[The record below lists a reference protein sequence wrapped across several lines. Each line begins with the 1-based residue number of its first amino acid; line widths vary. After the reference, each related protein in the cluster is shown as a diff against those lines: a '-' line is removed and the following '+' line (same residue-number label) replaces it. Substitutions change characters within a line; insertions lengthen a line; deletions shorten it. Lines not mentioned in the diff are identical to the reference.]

1 MENSINIEDLPKGQQ
16 KYIKEYQRILHG
28 LADIQIN
35 IDSLSERATLLTKE
49 LTELRA
55 KEKAE
60 FGDST
65 VLDNV

>member
-1 MENSINIEDLPKGQQ
+1 MDSSINIEDLPKGQQ

-60 FGDST
+60 FGDSN

>member
-16 KYIKEYQRILHG
+16 KYIREYQRILHG